1 MKHKVNRQKRDQE
14 KSQETL
20 RKGQAPA
27 KKCAPKRQNPN
38 EPSGSNGISSGKRHK
53 SNDTP
58 TFTET
63 QDALLTSLFKDLSNN
78 IMSAISVQK
87 MIIHMTLMYKKLI

>member
-14 KSQETL
+14 RLK
-20 RKGQAPA
+20 KGKAPA

-53 SNDTP
+53 NNDTP

-78 IMSAISVQK
+78 IMSAINVQK